1 MQKQILAYNFTAER
15 LAALKLACMLLKV
28 QLKAVPREAMLQPL
42 GAIAGVPG
50 VAPVEEVYSGAEA
63 EEEMLIM
70 CGRTRPE
77 LDRLLV
83 AIKKGKLQ
91 QVALKAMLTPTN
103 AAWNAVQ
110 LQQELA
116 EEHAYM
122 HGKQGPKPQ
131 HK

>member
-50 VAPVEEVYSGAEA
+50 VAPVEEGYSGAEA
-63 EEEMLIM
+63 AEEMLIM
-70 CGRTRPE
+70 CGLTRPE